1 MLQRTQHPQ
10 KLWNFVECD
19 SHMTSVLWLLDLVVR
34 LTATIAPTHAHTRTH
49 TYTHPHAHTHT
60 HTHTRRMHECAHNNP
75 DKRLHV
81 YRECNPTHKATPH
94 TRQLHT
100 QGVRAC
106 G

>member
-1 MLQRTQHPQ
+1 MLHRTQHPQ
-10 KLWNFVECD
+10 KLRNFVECD
-19 SHMTSVLWLLDLVVR
+19 GHMTSVLWLLDFVVR
-34 LTATIAPTHAHTRTH
+34 LTVTIAPTHAHTRTH
-49 TYTHPHAHTHT
+49 TYTHPHTRTHTYT

-94 TRQLHT
+94 HTR
-100 QGVRAC
+100 RAC